1 MASPYG
7 SDGSTDSTRSCSD
20 SSHTAPTAK
29 ATAAAQVIQRKLVV
43 LLGFWVISAS
53 VLSQLFPSVVLAHFH
68 HDDAKTASFLGWV
81 NGVSSLLQFLILPS
95 LSASVDITGRKRMLI
110 LSAAAQAAAA
120 AAWGCAPSNIV
131 LATLTSVRIS
141 SQDVSLTS
149 YSLLA
154 LAVSYIFSPPT
165 CRSRRLRC
173 PSSTSE
179 HCIIMLAAVQ
189 VFAAT

>member
-7 SDGSTDSTRSCSD
+7 SDGSTESTRSCSD
-20 SSHTAPTAK
+20 SSYTAPTAE

-53 VLSQLFPSVVLAHFH
+53 VLSQLFPSVVLAYFH

-81 NGVSSLLQFLILPS
+81 NGASSLLQFLILPS

-131 LATLTSVRIS
+131 LATLTSVRI
-141 SQDVSLTS
+141 LTQEVWLML
-149 YSLLA
+149 YSV
-154 LAVSYIFSPPT
+154 LAVSLVS
-165 CRSRRLRC
+165 
-173 PSSTSE
+173 
-179 HCIIMLAAVQ
+179 
-189 VFAAT
+189 

>member
-7 SDGSTDSTRSCSD
+7 SDGSTESTGSCSD
-20 SSHTAPTAK
+20 SSYTAPTAE

-81 NGVSSLLQFLILPS
+81 NGASSLLQFLILPS

-131 LATLTSVRIS
+131 LATLTSVRILT
-141 SQDVSLTS
+141 QDAWLML
-149 YSLLA
+149 YSVV
-154 LAVSYIFSPPT
+154 AVSHV
-165 CRSRRLRC
+165 C
-173 PSSTSE
+173 
-179 HCIIMLAAVQ
+179 LAHQRVHHERYFVREVVLITA
-189 VFAAT
+189 